1 MLLETSE
8 YRNLLAVD
16 HRFWY
21 GKSVSGTKARVGGT
35 KLRDREAHLGLI
47 GAPRNSP
54 AVASRAAFT
63 LIDLLVSIFIIG
75 ILIGLLL
82 PSIAKINEAT
92 RRVMCR
98 SNMRQVSIGISMYAN
113 DNFQFLP
120 RSQFVSSARSA
131 STTTM
136 RLDESAGTRAPRA
149 ADYDG
154 LGLLF
159 SREYL
164 LAPKIF
170 YCPSHKGAN
179 PFSKYAA
186 QWAGQP
192 GLIIGNYQ
200 YRGAMA
206 DGSRILN
213 VSSDASTGALIS
225 DALTSVQDFSHTYGL
240 NVMKGDLSVTWL
252 PDNDKRIVTLISRLG
267 SKDKNVGDTWPV
279 MDEAMGMVM
288 LDP

>member
-1 MLLETSE
+1 M
-8 YRNLLAVD
+8 
-16 HRFWY
+16 
-21 GKSVSGTKARVGGT
+21 SGTKARVGGWQ
-35 KLRDREAHLGLI
+35 LRDREAHFGLI
-47 GAPRNSP
+47 GGAQNGRV
-54 AVASRAAFT
+54 VAARAAFT

-98 SNMRQVSIGISMYAN
+98 SNMRQVSIGVSMYAQ

-120 RSQFVSSARSA
+120 RTQFVSSSGANRAA
-131 STTTM
+131 STTTV
-136 RLDESAGTRAPRA
+136 RLDESGGTRAPRA

-154 LGLLF
+154 LGHLF

-170 YCPSHKGAN
+170 YCPSHKGTN

-186 QWAGQP
+186 QWAGRP
-192 GLIIGNYQ
+192 GSIIANFQ
-200 YRGAMA
+200 FRGAMA
-206 DGSRILN
+206 DGSKFLN
-213 VSSDASTGALIS
+213 VAGDAAGGALIS
-225 DALTSVQDFSHTYGL
+225 DALTSVQDFGHTTGL
-240 NVMKGDLSVTWL
+240 NVMRGDLSVIWL
-252 PDNDKRIVTLISRLG
+252 ADNDKRIVNMISRIG
-267 SKDKNVGDTWPV
+267 NRDRNVGETWPL
-279 MDEAMGMVM
+279 MDEVMGMVT

>member
-1 MLLETSE
+1 M
-8 YRNLLAVD
+8 
-16 HRFWY
+16 
-21 GKSVSGTKARVGGT
+21 
-35 KLRDREAHLGLI
+35 
-47 GAPRNSP
+47 
-54 AVASRAAFT
+54 
-63 LIDLLVSIFIIG
+63 IIG

-92 RRVMCR
+92 RRVICR
-98 SNMRQVSIGISMYAN
+98 SNMRQVSIGVSMYAQ

-120 RSQFVSSARSA
+120 RSQFVSSAGGRAA

-136 RLDESAGTRAPRA
+136 RIDESAGTRVRPT
-149 ADYDG
+149 DYDG

-186 QWAGQP
+186 QWAGKP
-192 GLIIGNYQ
+192 GVIVANYQ
-200 YRGAMA
+200 FRGAMA
-206 DGSRILN
+206 DGSRVLN
-213 VSSDASTGALIS
+213 VAGDASAGALIS
-225 DALTSVQDFSHTYGL
+225 DAITSVQDFSHNYGL
-240 NVMKGDLSVTWL
+240 NVMRGDLSVTWL
-252 PDNDKRIVTLISRLG
+252 ADNDKRIVNMIARAG
-267 SKDKNVGDTWPV
+267 NRDRNVSDTWPI
-279 MDEAMGMVM
+279 MDEAMGMFV

>member
-1 MLLETSE
+1 MLRDCEAQTGL
-8 YRNLLAVD
+8 
-16 HRFWY
+16 
-21 GKSVSGTKARVGGT
+21 VGAT
-35 KLRDREAHLGLI
+35 QKLRV
-47 GAPRNSP
+47 
-54 AVASRAAFT
+54 VAARTAFT

-98 SNMRQVSIGISMYAN
+98 SNVRQVSIGVSMYAS
-113 DNFQFLP
+113 DNIQFLP
-120 RSQFVSSARSA
+120 RSQFVSSSGAGRAA

-136 RLDESAGTRAPRA
+136 RLDESGGTRAPRA

-179 PFSKYAA
+179 PFSKYAP

-192 GLIIGNYQ
+192 GTIIGNYQ
-200 YRGAMA
+200 FRGTMA
-206 DGSRILN
+206 DGSRMLN
-213 VSSDASTGALIS
+213 VSSDASSGALIS
-225 DALTSVQDFSHTYGL
+225 DALTSLQDFSHSTGL
-240 NVMKGDLSVTWL
+240 NVMRGDLSVTWL
-252 PDNDKRIVTLISRLG
+252 PDNNKRIITMITSAGNR
-267 SKDKNVGDTWPV
+267 DRNVGDTWPI
-279 MDEAMGMVM
+279 MDQAMGMTV
-288 LDP
+288 LDK

>member
-1 MLLETSE
+1 MD
-8 YRNLLAVD
+8 R
-16 HRFWY
+16 R
-21 GKSVSGTKARVGGT
+21 GGT
-35 KLRDREAHLGLI
+35 QLRDREAQLGLI
-47 GAPRNSP
+47 GPTRNSRGVT
-54 AVASRAAFT
+54 ARAAFT

-98 SNMRQVSIGISMYAN
+98 SNMRQVSIGVSMYAA

-120 RSQFVSSARSA
+120 PSKFVSSVGTSRDA
-131 STTTM
+131 STTTL
-136 RLDESAGTRAPRA
+136 RTDESAGSRAPRP

-154 LGLLF
+154 VGLLF

-186 QWAGQP
+186 QWAGSP
-192 GLIIGNYQ
+192 GTIVGNFQ
-200 YRGAMA
+200 YRGTMA
-206 DGSRILN
+206 NGSRILN
-213 VSSDASTGALIS
+213 VSSEASGGALIS
-225 DALTSVQDFSHTYGL
+225 DALTSLQDFSHTYGL
-240 NVMKGDLSVTWL
+240 NIMRGDLSVTWL
-252 PDNDKRIVTLISRLG
+252 SDDDKRIVTLISRLG
-267 SKDKNVGDTWPV
+267 NKDRNVGDTWPI
-279 MDEAMGMVM
+279 MDQAMGMVA
-288 LDP
+288 LDH